1 MILEEQLQSLG
12 YTLKEEY
19 DNAKTYY
26 YKAEYCSNLITYNEG
41 KVKLKFCVAN
51 VGKVPV
57 SGVFEDFET
66 FRKWFFEYTTQ

>member
-12 YTLKEEY
+12 YTLQEQF
-19 DNAKTYY
+19 DNEKIYSY
-26 YKAEYCSNLITYNEG
+26 RAEYCSNLITYNEG
-41 KVKLKFCVAN
+41 RVRLKLCVAN
-51 VGKVPV
+51 VGIIPA